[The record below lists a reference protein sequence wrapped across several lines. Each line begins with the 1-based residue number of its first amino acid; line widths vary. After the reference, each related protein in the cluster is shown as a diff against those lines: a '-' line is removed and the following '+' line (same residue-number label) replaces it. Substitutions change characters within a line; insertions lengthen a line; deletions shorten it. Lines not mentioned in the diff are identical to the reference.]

1 MPGVNVT
8 TAVRTGPVGTGDI
21 VAGQFFVV
29 GETERGPIDEPTLL
43 RSFAEFVTYYGDY
56 ESGNLYSTVKTYFDE
71 GGTRVYV
78 QRVVGAGASAGT
90 ITVDDDSDV
99 ATMDINAKN
108 EGDWSDNVTVVVTD
122 SDSLVGGFR
131 LQVKL
136 NGELLLTTRDLA
148 DVADAANV
156 INTSQV
162 AHLIEVVDND
172 TSDNNPSAGEYS
184 LAGGDDGASVSASDV
199 SSALDLLPKNLGP
212 GAVSAPGRNGT
223 DIWNALAT
231 HAQDNDRIAICGFA
245 SNATEGEAKTAVAGY
260 ASDSRSSYM
269 AFYHPHIKVDSP
281 SVDELA
287 AGTTSVSG
295 TTVTISPEAF
305 AAAARSKA
313 VQEVGGPWRA
323 GAGQISSAKT
333 IKGLGRTI
341 TPAAAELLD
350 AARVNAIR
358 TVGNQIRVYGARSA
372 SEDEANWRFITL
384 RDTVNYIV
392 HGVED
397 RLEAFVFETVDGR
410 GNLFANMRASIKG
423 FLEPIR
429 VEGGLY
435 EAFDDE
441 GVQVDPGYT
450 VTVDSTINPATQLA
464 TGLVKAAVGVR
475 VSSVADKINITIT
488 KSNLTAPV

>member
-29 GETERGPIDEPTLL
+29 GETERGPIDEPTLI
-43 RSFAEFVTYYGDY
+43 RSFAEYVTYYGDY
-56 ESGNLYSTVKTYFDE
+56 ESDNLYSTVKTYFDE

-90 ITVDDDSDV
+90 ISIDDSGAA
-99 ATMDINAKN
+99 ATLDINAKN
-108 EGDWSDNVTVVVTD
+108 VGDWSDNITVTVAAA
-122 SDSLVGGFR
+122 DSLASGFR

-148 DVADAANV
+148 DVADAVSV

-162 AHLIEVVDND
+162 AHLIEAVDN
-172 TSDNNPSAGEYS
+172 SGSANNPELGDYV
-184 LAGGDDGASVSASDV
+184 LAGGDDGAAVTATDV
-199 SSALDLLPKNLGP
+199 SGALELLPKTLGP
-212 GAVSAPGRNGT
+212 GAVSAPGRYGT

-231 HAQDNDRIAICGFA
+231 HAQDNDRIAMCGFDP
-245 SNATEGEAKTAVAGY
+245 SNTAGQAKTAVAGY
-260 ASDSRSSYM
+260 ASDSRSSHM
-269 AFYHPHIKVDSP
+269 AFYFPHIKVDSP

-305 AAAARSKA
+305 AAAARAKA

-333 IKGLGRTI
+333 VKGLAQTV

-429 VEGGLY
+429 VAGGLY